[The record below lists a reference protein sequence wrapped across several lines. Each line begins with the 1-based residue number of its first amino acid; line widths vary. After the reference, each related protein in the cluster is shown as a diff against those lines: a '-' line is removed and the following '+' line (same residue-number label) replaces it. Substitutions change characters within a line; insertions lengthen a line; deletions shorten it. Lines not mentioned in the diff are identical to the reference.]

1 MAKETKELVVG
12 LDIGTSK
19 VVALVAEVMPDGRLE
34 VLGMGSHESKGL
46 KKGVVV
52 NIEST
57 VSAVQRALE
66 EAELMADCKIV
77 SVFTGIAGSHIKSFN
92 STGMVAIKDRE
103 VTAMTWS
110 A

>member
-1 MAKETKELVVG
+1 MAKESRNLVVG

-19 VVALVAEVMPDGRLE
+19 VTALVAEIGSDGALE
-34 VLGMGSHESKGL
+34 VLGMGNHESRGL

-57 VSAVQRALE
+57 VDGIQRALE

-77 SVFTGIAGSHIKSFN
+77 SAFTGIAGSHIRSFN
-92 STGMVAIKDRE
+92 SPGMVWVEDRAASQRG
-103 VTAMTWS
+103 V
-110 A
+110 